1 MRCEHI
7 KDKFPDF
14 LVGELDQKSAEE
26 IRSHIVECSSCRAEL
41 ENMSA
46 LWTKLGVLPEE
57 RPSQALRG
65 RFYDMLAQYKEK
77 AEQEKP
83 TRSISQV
90 WNSWFGGFWRRRP
103 AFQLAVSILLVFVGF
118 FTGYFIRSGGENT
131 KLRREML
138 GIQQM
143 LIVSLMDQPSS
154 IQRLKGIN
162 LSSRLEEPNTKTI
175 EALLN
180 TLDSDPNVNVRLA
193 AVDALYLFYD
203 NPLVRERIVSSLS
216 RQTSPL
222 VQVALVD
229 LLVNM
234 KERQAIESFKK
245 LVQDE
250 KLNPDVKQ
258 KMEQGIQE
266 LSF

>member
-1 MRCEHI
+1 
-7 KDKFPDF
+7 
-14 LVGELDQKSAEE
+14 
-26 IRSHIVECSSCRAEL
+26 
-41 ENMSA
+41 
-46 LWTKLGVLPEE
+46 
-57 RPSQALRG
+57 
-65 RFYDMLAQYKEK
+65 
-77 AEQEKP
+77 
-83 TRSISQV
+83 
-90 WNSWFGGFWRRRP
+90 
-103 AFQLAVSILLVFVGF
+103 
-118 FTGYFIRSGGENT
+118 
-131 KLRREML
+131 
-138 GIQQM
+138 
-143 LIVSLMDQPSS
+143 MDQPSS